1 MVAFITII
9 SAIISV
15 INTCLVVLD
24 LADIGSYGVFLATA
38 LVKFQHTRNFGMSTA
53 NIQDKLIVNE
63 NPHIIITR
71 EVKTNWNF
79 IIKVVLNCSGT
90 G

>member
-1 MVAFITII
+1 MLVFITIF
-9 SAIISV
+9 SAII
-15 INTCLVVLD
+15 ICFAVLD
-24 LADIGSYGVFLATA
+24 PADIGSYGVFLIIA
-38 LVKFQHTRNFGMSTA
+38 LVKFQHTRNSGMITA

-79 IIKVVLNCSGT
+79 IIVLVLNCSGA